1 MTASAPR
8 LLCDEMLH
16 RLGRWLRAAG
26 YDTAI
31 AGGGLAD
38 REVLALAAAEARV
51 LVTRD
56 QALAARARVS
66 VVGLGSDDLDAC
78 AGELRTRLGIDWL
91 RAPFSRCL
99 VDNTPLV
106 PATAADRER
115 LPAGV
120 WAPDQGV
127 TACPSCGRLYWPGG
141 HERRMRARLAG
152 WKAG

>member
-1 MTASAPR
+1 MTGSAPR

-51 LVTRD
+51 LLTRD
-56 QALAARARVS
+56 QALAARARIS
-66 VVGLGSDDLDAC
+66 VVGVGSDDLDAC
-78 AGELRTRLGIDWL
+78 AGELRARLGIDWL

-99 VDNTPLV
+99 MDNTLLA
-106 PATAADRER
+106 PATDSDRGR
-115 LPAGV
+115 LPPGV
-120 WAPDQGV
+120 WAPDEGV
-127 TACPSCGRLYWPGG
+127 TTGPTCGRLYWPGG

-152 WKAG
+152 WRGG